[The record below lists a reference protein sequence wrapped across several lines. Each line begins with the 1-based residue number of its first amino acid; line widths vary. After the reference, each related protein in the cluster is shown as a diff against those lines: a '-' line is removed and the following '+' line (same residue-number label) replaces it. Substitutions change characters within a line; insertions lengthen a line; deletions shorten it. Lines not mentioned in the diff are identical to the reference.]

1 MDSSIASD
9 PWIPPE
15 GCQAF
20 ITVKS
25 RYLLLVVGLTVA
37 HAVGAALA
45 PVSGDEAYYWDCSRH
60 LDWSYFDQ
68 PPLTIWLMIPFRF
81 LFGETALAVRS
92 PAILAGL
99 LAGFFLLPL
108 VRRLGGTTSDAA
120 LVYLLLH
127 AQPIFALGFS
137 YTSTDVVMG
146 TAYLGA
152 IWAAVAV
159 AQGHRRA
166 WWGLGVALGLGFLAK
181 FSIIVAFLPAAV
193 ALLSPKAR
201 ADLKTVTPWAAAF
214 VSMLLTTPVWIWGAQ
229 HNWDNIFFQLSGR
242 HSPEAVGLKYVLEFI
257 GANLVLAS
265 PILAVLLVGSCWP
278 AWKRRDA
285 AWRVAVAGAAAPF
298 LFFGLVALR
307 TRVGAHWGGPGLMMM
322 TVLLVLTGFGGR
334 RIRRLGAI
342 VGFSITGLV
351 LVLAL
356 LAPLFLS
363 FEWEYK
369 PRPEKISSEKL
380 ARAFG
385 TQKLVDG
392 VRQRRDQWAREIGV
406 PPESIYVGSESYTK
420 THLAA
425 FVSSGGLESRFL
437 HIKGGKHGLASLYW
451 YPPEDFE
458 GRQILFFT
466 ENPGQEDKLRQH
478 FRTVEI
484 ELPLVVTIGEAG
496 QRTLIVARCEDPLNP
511 RPFLTRLA
519 GSTARDESL
528 P

>member
-201 ADLKTVTPWAAAF
+201 ADLKTVTPWAAAL
-214 VSMLLTTPVWIWGAQ
+214 VSDVLDNASLDLGCSAQLGQHRLPAQRPTLARGNRPQVSSSSSSVPTFFWRHLSSPFCWWEAAGQHGNARTRPGEWRSQEPQRPFSSSDSWLFGRGSVRTGA
-229 HNWDNIFFQLSGR
+229 
-242 HSPEAVGLKYVLEFI
+242 A
-257 GANLVLAS
+257 LAS
-265 PILAVLLVGSCWP
+265 
-278 AWKRRDA
+278 
-285 AWRVAVAGAAAPF
+285 
-298 LFFGLVALR
+298 
-307 TRVGAHWGGPGLMMM
+307 
-322 TVLLVLTGFGGR
+322 
-334 RIRRLGAI
+334 
-342 VGFSITGLV
+342 
-351 LVLAL
+351 
-356 LAPLFLS
+356 
-363 FEWEYK
+363 
-369 PRPEKISSEKL
+369 
-380 ARAFG
+380 
-385 TQKLVDG
+385 
-392 VRQRRDQWAREIGV
+392 
-406 PPESIYVGSESYTK
+406 
-420 THLAA
+420 
-425 FVSSGGLESRFL
+425 
-437 HIKGGKHGLASLYW
+437 
-451 YPPEDFE
+451 
-458 GRQILFFT
+458 
-466 ENPGQEDKLRQH
+466 
-478 FRTVEI
+478 
-484 ELPLVVTIGEAG
+484 
-496 QRTLIVARCEDPLNP
+496 
-511 RPFLTRLA
+511 
-519 GSTARDESL
+519 
-528 P
+528 

>member
-1 MDSSIASD
+1 M
-9 PWIPPE
+9 
-15 GCQAF
+15 
-20 ITVKS
+20 KS
-25 RYLLLVVGLTVA
+25 RYLLLVVGLTLI
-37 HAVGAALA
+37 HAIGSALA

-68 PPLTIWLMIPFRF
+68 PPLTIWLMIPFRL

-99 LAGFFLLPL
+99 LAGLFLLPL
-108 VRRLGGTTSDAA
+108 VRRLGGTERDASV
-120 LVYLLLH
+120 VYLLLH

-159 AQGHRRA
+159 AQGHRPA
-166 WWGLGVALGLGFLAK
+166 WWGLGLALGIGFLAK
-181 FSIIVAFLPAAV
+181 FSIVVAFLPAAV
-193 ALLSPKAR
+193 ALTSPKAR
-201 ADLKTVTPWAAAF
+201 ADLKTITPWAAALL
-214 VSMLLTTPVWIWGAQ
+214 SMLVTLPVWIWGAQ
-229 HNWDNIFFQLSGR
+229 HNWDNIVFQLSGR
-242 HSPEAVGLKYVLEFI
+242 HSPEGIGLKYLFEFI
-257 GANLVLAS
+257 GANLLLAS

-278 AWKRRDA
+278 AWKRQDP
-285 AWRVAVAGAAAPF
+285 AWKVAVAGAVAPF
-298 LFFGLVALR
+298 VFFGLVALR

-322 TVLLVLTGFGGR
+322 TVLLVLTGFGGDRMR
-334 RIRRLGAI
+334 RIGAV

-351 LVLAL
+351 SVLAL
-356 LAPLFLS
+356 SAPLFLN

-385 TQKLVDG
+385 TDQLVAG
-392 VRQRRDQWAREIGV
+392 VRQRRDRWAREIGV
-406 PPESIYVGSESYTK
+406 PPDSIYVGSESYTK
-420 THLAA
+420 THLSA
-425 FVSSGGLESRFL
+425 FVSEGELESRFL

-458 GRQILFFT
+458 GRQVLFFT
-466 ENPGQEDKLRQH
+466 ENPGQEENLRQH
-478 FRTVEI
+478 FRKVEV
-484 ELPLVVTIGEAG
+484 EPPLVIPIGKAG
-496 QRTLIVARCEDPLNP
+496 QRSFVIVRCEDPIDP
-511 RPFLTRLA
+511 RPFLTRLTR
-519 GSTARDESL
+519 SNRQRESR